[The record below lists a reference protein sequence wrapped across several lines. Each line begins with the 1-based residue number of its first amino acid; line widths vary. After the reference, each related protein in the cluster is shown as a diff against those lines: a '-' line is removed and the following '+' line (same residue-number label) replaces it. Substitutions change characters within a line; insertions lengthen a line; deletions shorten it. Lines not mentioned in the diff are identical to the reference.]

1 MSSRRGLWGG
11 GGVEPILNS
20 DVTAS
25 GQFSFRPCIRVS
37 GDCDLCGEKCGLVQT
52 FGILLDN
59 YGSDNEKGTF
69 R

>member
-1 MSSRRGLWGG
+1 MVGG
-11 GGVEPILNS
+11 GRGVEPILNC
-20 DVTAS
+20 DVAAS

-52 FGILLDN
+52 HTAFGILLDN
-59 YGSDNEKGTF
+59 YGSDYEKGTF